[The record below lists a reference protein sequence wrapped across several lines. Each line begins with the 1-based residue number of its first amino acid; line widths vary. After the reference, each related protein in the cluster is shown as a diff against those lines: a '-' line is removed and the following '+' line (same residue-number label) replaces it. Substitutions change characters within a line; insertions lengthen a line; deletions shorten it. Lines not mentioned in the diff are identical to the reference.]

1 MPDDTK
7 PLTTLVDEAAPGVMA
22 DLIREFQKNKDYNAR
37 TKLRLRIKGLLDYL
51 SADTEYPPAGSM
63 EQSGAS
69 PGFVLQRPRPLPMTA
84 PPLAGPTV
92 HAPPGAPEEPP
103 APIVA
108 PPEGAPAT
116 AREGGTTEPLF

>member
-69 PGFVLQRPRPLPMTA
+69 TGFVLQRPRPLPMTT
-84 PPLAGPTV
+84 PPAGPAV
-92 HAPPGAPEEPP
+92 HAPPGASDEPP
-103 APIVA
+103 ALVVA

-116 AREGGTTEPLF
+116 AGEGGTTEPLF